1 MAKQELSYEIKLI
14 LVLVL
19 LFVLY
24 PVGLILMFR
33 WMKWPTWVKLL
44 IALPILL
51 AILGFL
57 GAMILGFSG
66 VINPSSQ
73 IEKAEEQRL
82 ESANKELICT
92 KQCAAL
98 DTNVD
103 TCVQK
108 CIQNLK
114 TAK

>member
-24 PVGLILMFR
+24 PVGLILMFK

-44 IALPILL
+44 IAFPILL
-51 AILGFL
+51 VILGIL

-66 VINPSSQ
+66 SFNPKTQ
-73 IEKAEEQRL
+73 VKKAEEQ
-82 ESANKELICT
+82 LINATNENTCT
-92 KQCAAL
+92 RQCATSSL
-98 DTNVD
+98 DID
-103 TCVQK
+103 TCIQK
-108 CIQNLK
+108 CIQNLN